1 MPLGL
6 IALALGGFGIGLT
19 EFVIAGL
26 ISTVATDMGVTIPTA
41 GYLIS
46 GYALA
51 VVVGAL
57 GLTPVLGAW
66 RPKRAL
72 LALAVSLVA
81 FALLSGSMAGSA
93 AMLLAMGFFG
103 FATVPGLQMRV
114 LSHAEGAP
122 TMASSA
128 NIAAFNVGNFLGVWV
143 SGLAISAGLGWT
155 SPLWVGAAFATLG
168 LVVLLAATTA
178 ERRTSAREVL
188 APVSA

>member
-1 MPLGL
+1 
-6 IALALGGFGIGLT
+6 
-19 EFVIAGL
+19 
-26 ISTVATDMGVTIPTA
+26 
-41 GYLIS
+41 
-46 GYALA
+46 
-51 VVVGAL
+51 
-57 GLTPVLGAW
+57 
-66 RPKRAL
+66 
-72 LALAVSLVA
+72 
-81 FALLSGSMAGSA
+81 
-93 AMLLAMGFFG
+93 
-103 FATVPGLQMRV
+103 MRV